1 MTVTFGDPNYETE
14 EVLKVRDITKVMTD
28 EKYYTMYRSTFVT
41 ASVSRCLAQTAPERP
56 LC

>member
-28 EKYYTMYRSTFVT
+28 EKYYTMYRSTSAT
-41 ASVSRCLAQTAPERP
+41 ASALRCLAQTAPERP
-56 LC
+56 PC